1 MSTADHRGGFLGY
14 VFIANC
20 RMQPFSHAPSQS
32 LIPVTDLGISIAYW
46 LSFGLSYVN
55 NGYSAVRW
63 RFLLAFQCFPALL
76 LLAGV
81 RLLPDS
87 PRYLASAGR
96 YDEAR
101 EVLEHLRGGNGA
113 EVEKEFAEI
122 CVVAE
127 DSRRASP
134 LHFAKVLVGRGSGM
148 APHLGR
154 RAWLSLWIQIM
165 ASWSG
170 ITVSQRPH
178 LIAVGI
184 PVNLLWRLGCHSVL
198 SCASESGGIQRDQAE
213 WARWWSQHH
222 WHHRNHHQ
230 RSDCGPTRSSKVFDR
245 RFSWSL
251 LRQLDRFASD

>member
-20 RMQPFSHAPSQS
+20 KSQPFSHAPSLS
-32 LIPVTDLGISIAYW
+32 LILVLDLGISIAYW
-46 LSFGLSYVN
+46 LSFGLSYVD

-87 PRYLASAGR
+87 PRYYASVGR

-101 EVLEHLRGGNGA
+101 EVLEHLRGGKGA
-113 EVEKEFAEI
+113 AVEKEFAEI
-122 CVVAE
+122 CVVAK
-127 DSRRASP
+127 DSKPASP
-134 LHFAKVLVGRGSGM
+134 LQFVKVLAGRASGT

-154 RAWLSLWIQIM
+154 RAWLSLWLQIM

-170 ITVSQRPH
+170 ITVSQSPH
-178 LIAVGI
+178 PKAV
-184 PVNLLWRLGCHSVL
+184 S
-198 SCASESGGIQRDQAE
+198 
-213 WARWWSQHH
+213 
-222 WHHRNHHQ
+222 
-230 RSDCGPTRSSKVFDR
+230 
-245 RFSWSL
+245 
-251 LRQLDRFASD
+251 